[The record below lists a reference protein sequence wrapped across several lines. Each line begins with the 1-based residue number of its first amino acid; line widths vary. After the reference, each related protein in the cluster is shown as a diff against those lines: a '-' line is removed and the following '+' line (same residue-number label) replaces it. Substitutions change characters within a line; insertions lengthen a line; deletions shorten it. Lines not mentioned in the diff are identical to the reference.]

1 MIAGHLQIKNDYY
14 YMVLSYLDANGKR
27 KQPWFPTGLPIKNN
41 KKRAEKMLLE
51 LRQTYVPPAEHKSNG
66 ELSADMLFADFME
79 LWLGVVRNS
88 IEKTT
93 FSSYTQMVKG
103 KIAPYFRKTGI
114 KLGELQ
120 ARHIQSFYLYELKTV
135 SASTVIHEHANI
147 HKALKYAVKMDLIPY
162 NPADKVERPK
172 KQKYIADYYRLE
184 ELEQLFEATKDHP
197 YSLLIQITA
206 FYGLRRSEAL
216 GLRWDAI
223 DFERNTITIRHI
235 VTNAKI
241 DGKYEIVREDRAKTK
256 SSLRSLPLERP
267 KKQKYIA
274 DYYRLEEL
282 EQLFEA
288 TKDHPYS
295 LLIQITAFYGLR
307 RSEALGLRWDAI
319 DFERNTITIRHIV
332 TNAKIDGKYEIVRE
346 DRAKT
351 KSSLRSL
358 PLVDNIREKLL
369 ALKEQQKENKR
380 ICGNC
385 YNREYDGYVFV
396 DVMGNIFNPRNLS
409 SNFSKLLELKG
420 LRHIRFHDL
429 RHSCASLLLANDVPM
444 KQIQEWL
451 GHSDISTTANIYSH
465 LDYKSKLTSAN
476 VMDNVLTLPETEAVG
491 WQT

>member
-51 LRQTYVPPAEHKSNG
+51 LRQTYVPPAVSKENG

-79 LWLGVVRNS
+79 LWLEVVRNS

-103 KIAPYFRKTGI
+103 KIAPYFRKTGV

-162 NPADKVERPK
+162 NPADKV
-172 KQKYIADYYRLE
+172 
-184 ELEQLFEATKDHP
+184 
-197 YSLLIQITA
+197 
-206 FYGLRRSEAL
+206 
-216 GLRWDAI
+216 
-223 DFERNTITIRHI
+223 
-235 VTNAKI
+235 
-241 DGKYEIVREDRAKTK
+241 
-256 SSLRSLPLERP
+256 ERP

-429 RHSCASLLLANDVPM
+429 RHPYVKHTTKIFSLRLMDFQAQAYPDARRKTRGACQLHRGGQSRSPVRPLCNRKRFSCLPPQAKMSWILYAISMRLSGYTSTRSISSSASSVVSASASKIALDASLRLSCRTCSSCFCFACAN
-444 KQIQEWL
+444 
-451 GHSDISTTANIYSH
+451 TA
-465 LDYKSKLTSAN
+465 A
-476 VMDNVLTLPETEAVG
+476 
-491 WQT
+491 

>member
-51 LRQTYVPPAEHKSNG
+51 LRQTYVPPAVSKENG

-79 LWLGVVRNS
+79 LWLEVVRNS

-103 KIAPYFRKTGI
+103 KIVPYFRKTGV

-135 SASTVIHEHANI
+135 CPNTVIHEHANI

-241 DGKYEIVREDRAKTK
+241 DGKYEI
-256 SSLRSLPLERP
+256 
-267 KKQKYIA
+267 I
-274 DYYRLEEL
+274 
-282 EQLFEA
+282 
-288 TKDHPYS
+288 
-295 LLIQITAFYGLR
+295 
-307 RSEALGLRWDAI
+307 
-319 DFERNTITIRHIV
+319 
-332 TNAKIDGKYEIVRE
+332 RE

-358 PLVDNIREKLL
+358 PLVGNIREKLL

-396 DVMGNIFNPRNLS
+396 DAMGNIFNPRNLS
-409 SNFSKLLELKG
+409 SNFSKLLEMNG

-444 KQIQEWL
+444 KQI
-451 GHSDISTTANIYSH
+451 
-465 LDYKSKLTSAN
+465 
-476 VMDNVLTLPETEAVG
+476 
-491 WQT
+491 

>member
-14 YMVLSYLDANGKR
+14 YMVLNYRDSDGKR
-27 KQPWFPTGLPIKNN
+27 KQPWIPTGLPVKGN
-41 KKRAEKMLLE
+41 KKRAEKMLMDM
-51 LRQTYVPPAEHKSNG
+51 RKSFVPPVNNEN
-66 ELSADMLFADFME
+66 ENLSADMLFADYME
-79 LWLGVVRNS
+79 TWLEIIRGSV
-88 IEKTT
+88 EKTT
-93 FSSYTQMVKG
+93 FSSYTQMVKK
-103 KIAPYFRKTGI
+103 KIAPYFRDTGLT
-114 KLGELQ
+114 LGGIQ
-120 ARHIQSFYLYELKTV
+120 AKHIQSFYLHELKSV

-241 DGKYEIVREDRAKTK
+241 DGKYEI
-256 SSLRSLPLERP
+256 
-267 KKQKYIA
+267 I
-274 DYYRLEEL
+274 
-282 EQLFEA
+282 
-288 TKDHPYS
+288 
-295 LLIQITAFYGLR
+295 
-307 RSEALGLRWDAI
+307 
-319 DFERNTITIRHIV
+319 
-332 TNAKIDGKYEIVRE
+332 RE

-358 PLVDNIREKLL
+358 PLVANIREKLL

-409 SNFSKLLELKG
+409 SNFSKLLEMKG

-429 RHSCASLLLANDVPM
+429 RHPYVKHTTKIFSLRSMAFQAQAYPDARRKTRGACQLHRGGQSQSPVRPLCNR
-444 KQIQEWL
+444 KRF
-451 GHSDISTTANIYSH
+451 S
-465 LDYKSKLTSAN
+465 
-476 VMDNVLTLPETEAVG
+476 
-491 WQT
+491 

>member
-1 MIAGHLQIKNDYY
+1 MIAGHLQIKNDNY
-14 YMVLSYLDANGKR
+14 YMVLNYTDANGKR
-27 KQPWFPTGLPIKNN
+27 RQPWIPTGLPAKGN
-41 KKRAEKMLLE
+41 KRRAEKLL
-51 LRQTYVPPAEHKSNG
+51 LDTRQSFVPPVVSKENEDIS
-66 ELSADMLFADFME
+66 SDMLFADYME
-79 LWLGVVRNS
+79 LWLEIIRSSV
-88 IEKTT
+88 EKTT

-256 SSLRSLPLERP
+256 SSLRSLPL
-267 KKQKYIA
+267 
-274 DYYRLEEL
+274 
-282 EQLFEA
+282 
-288 TKDHPYS
+288 
-295 LLIQITAFYGLR
+295 
-307 RSEALGLRWDAI
+307 
-319 DFERNTITIRHIV
+319 
-332 TNAKIDGKYEIVRE
+332 
-346 DRAKT
+346 
-351 KSSLRSL
+351 
-358 PLVDNIREKLL
+358 VDNIREKLL

-429 RHSCASLLLANDVPM
+429 RHPYVKHTTKIFSLRLMDFQAQAYPDARRKTRGACQLLRVGQSRSPVRPLYNRKRFSCLPPQSKMSWILYAISMRLSGYTSTRSISISASSVVSASASKIALDASFRLSCRACSSCFCFACAN
-444 KQIQEWL
+444 
-451 GHSDISTTANIYSH
+451 TA
-465 LDYKSKLTSAN
+465 A
-476 VMDNVLTLPETEAVG
+476 
-491 WQT
+491 

>member
-51 LRQTYVPPAEHKSNG
+51 LRQTYVPPADKKESG
-66 ELSADMLFADFME
+66 ELSADMLFADYME
-79 LWLGVVRNS
+79 LWLEVVRNS

-103 KIAPYFRKTGI
+103 KIAPYFRNTGV
-114 KLGELQ
+114 KLDELQ

-135 SASTVIHEHANI
+135 CPNTVIHEHANI

-172 KQKYIADYYRLE
+172 KQQYIADYYRLE

-235 VTNAKI
+235 VTTAKI
-241 DGKYEIVREDRAKTK
+241 DGKYEV
-256 SSLRSLPLERP
+256 
-267 KKQKYIA
+267 
-274 DYYRLEEL
+274 
-282 EQLFEA
+282 
-288 TKDHPYS
+288 
-295 LLIQITAFYGLR
+295 
-307 RSEALGLRWDAI
+307 
-319 DFERNTITIRHIV
+319 
-332 TNAKIDGKYEIVRE
+332 VRE

-358 PLVDNIREKLL
+358 PLVANIREKLL

-409 SNFSKLLELKG
+409 SNFSKLLEMKG

-476 VMDNVLTLPETEAVG
+476 VMDNVLTLPETEAAG

>member
-66 ELSADMLFADFME
+66 ELSADMLFADYME
-79 LWLGVVRNS
+79 LWLEVVRNS
-88 IEKTT
+88 IEITT

-103 KIAPYFRKTGI
+103 KIVPYFRKTGV

-135 SASTVIHEHANI
+135 CPNTVIHEHANI
-147 HKALKYAVKMDLIPY
+147 HKALKYAVKMDLIPF

-172 KQKYIADYYRLE
+172 KQRYIADYYRQE
-184 ELEQLFEATKDHP
+184 ELERLLEASKDHP
-197 YSLLIQITA
+197 YSLLIQMTA

-216 GLRWDAI
+216 GLKWDAI
-223 DFERNTITIRHI
+223 DFERDTITIKHI

-241 DGKYEIVREDRAKTK
+241 DGKCEIVCA
-256 SSLRSLPLERP
+256 
-267 KKQKYIA
+267 
-274 DYYRLEEL
+274 
-282 EQLFEA
+282 
-288 TKDHPYS
+288 
-295 LLIQITAFYGLR
+295 
-307 RSEALGLRWDAI
+307 
-319 DFERNTITIRHIV
+319 
-332 TNAKIDGKYEIVRE
+332 

-358 PLVDNIREKLL
+358 PLVSNIREKLL
-369 ALKEQQKENKR
+369 VLREQQKENR
-380 ICGNC
+380 RVCGNC
-385 YNREYDGYVFV
+385 YSKKYDGYVFV
-396 DVMGNIFNPRNLS
+396 DAMGNILNPRS
-409 SNFSKLLELKG
+409 VTANFSKLLEQNG

-429 RHSCASLLLANDVPM
+429 RHSCASLLLANDVPL

-465 LDYKSKLTSAN
+465 LDYKSKITSAN
-476 VMDNVLTLPETEAVG
+476 VMDNILTLPDTRQTG
-491 WQT
+491 WHT

>member
-66 ELSADMLFADFME
+66 ELSADMLFADYME
-79 LWLGVVRNS
+79 LWLEVVRNS
-88 IEKTT
+88 IEITT

-103 KIAPYFRKTGI
+103 KIVPYFRKTGV

-241 DGKYEIVREDRAKTK
+241 DGKCEIVCA
-256 SSLRSLPLERP
+256 
-267 KKQKYIA
+267 
-274 DYYRLEEL
+274 
-282 EQLFEA
+282 
-288 TKDHPYS
+288 
-295 LLIQITAFYGLR
+295 
-307 RSEALGLRWDAI
+307 
-319 DFERNTITIRHIV
+319 
-332 TNAKIDGKYEIVRE
+332 

-358 PLVDNIREKLL
+358 PLVANIREKLL

-385 YNREYDGYVFV
+385 YNYEYDGFVFV
-396 DVMGNIFNPRNLS
+396 DELGERIRVEYLTNAFPK
-409 SNFSKLLELKG
+409 FLESHG
-420 LRHIRFHDL
+420 LRRMRFHDL
-429 RHSCASLLLANDVPM
+429 RHSCASLLLANGVPL
-444 KQIQEWL
+444 KHIQEWL
-451 GHSDISTTANIYSH
+451 GHSDFTTTANIYAH
-465 LDYKSKLTSAN
+465 LDYKPKITSAQA
-476 VMDNVLTLPETEAVG
+476 METGLALPGGGDFGSRWSSISAGENS
-491 WQT
+491 

>member
-1 MIAGHLQIKNDYY
+1 MIAGHLQIKNDNY
-14 YMVLSYLDANGKR
+14 YMVLNYTDANGKR
-27 KQPWFPTGLPIKNN
+27 RQPWIPTGLPAKGN
-41 KKRAEKMLLE
+41 KRRAEKLL
-51 LRQTYVPPAEHKSNG
+51 LDTRKSFVPPIVSKENEDIS
-66 ELSADMLFADFME
+66 SDMLFADYME
-79 LWLGVVRNS
+79 LWLEIIRSSV
-88 IEKTT
+88 EKTT
-93 FSSYTQMVKG
+93 FSSYTQMVKR
-103 KIAPYFRKTGI
+103 KIAPYFRKTGV

-162 NPADKVERPK
+162 NPADKV
-172 KQKYIADYYRLE
+172 
-184 ELEQLFEATKDHP
+184 
-197 YSLLIQITA
+197 
-206 FYGLRRSEAL
+206 
-216 GLRWDAI
+216 
-223 DFERNTITIRHI
+223 
-235 VTNAKI
+235 
-241 DGKYEIVREDRAKTK
+241 
-256 SSLRSLPLERP
+256 ERP

-429 RHSCASLLLANDVPM
+429 RHPYVKHTTKIFSLRLMDFQAQAYPDARRKTRGACQLHQGGQSRIPVRPLCNRKRFSYLPPQSKMSWILYAISMRLSGYTSTRSINSSASSVVSVSASKIALDASLRLSCRTCSSRFCFACAN
-444 KQIQEWL
+444 
-451 GHSDISTTANIYSH
+451 TA
-465 LDYKSKLTSAN
+465 A
-476 VMDNVLTLPETEAVG
+476 
-491 WQT
+491 

>member
-1 MIAGHLQIKNDYY
+1 MIAGHLQIKNDNY
-14 YMVLSYLDANGKR
+14 YMVLNYTDANGKR
-27 KQPWFPTGLPIKNN
+27 RQPWIPTGLPAKGN
-41 KKRAEKMLLE
+41 KRRAEKLL
-51 LRQTYVPPAEHKSNG
+51 LDTRKSFVPPVVSKENEDIS
-66 ELSADMLFADFME
+66 SDMLFADYME
-79 LWLGVVRNS
+79 LWLEIIRSSV
-88 IEKTT
+88 EKTT
-93 FSSYTQMVKG
+93 FSSYTQMVKR
-103 KIAPYFRKTGI
+103 KIAPYFRKTGV

-241 DGKYEIVREDRAKTK
+241 DGKCEIVCA
-256 SSLRSLPLERP
+256 
-267 KKQKYIA
+267 
-274 DYYRLEEL
+274 
-282 EQLFEA
+282 
-288 TKDHPYS
+288 
-295 LLIQITAFYGLR
+295 
-307 RSEALGLRWDAI
+307 
-319 DFERNTITIRHIV
+319 
-332 TNAKIDGKYEIVRE
+332 

-358 PLVDNIREKLL
+358 PLVANIREKLL

-396 DVMGNIFNPRNLS
+396 DAMGNIFNPRNLS
-409 SNFSKLLELKG
+409 SNFSKLLEMKG

-429 RHSCASLLLANDVPM
+429 RHSCASLLLANDMPM

-491 WQT
+491 WRT

>member
-66 ELSADMLFADFME
+66 ELSADMLFADYME
-79 LWLGVVRNS
+79 LWLEVVRNS
-88 IEKTT
+88 IEITT

-103 KIAPYFRKTGI
+103 KIVPYFRKTGV

-135 SASTVIHEHANI
+135 CPNTVIHEHANI

-241 DGKYEIVREDRAKTK
+241 DGKCEIVCA
-256 SSLRSLPLERP
+256 
-267 KKQKYIA
+267 
-274 DYYRLEEL
+274 
-282 EQLFEA
+282 
-288 TKDHPYS
+288 
-295 LLIQITAFYGLR
+295 
-307 RSEALGLRWDAI
+307 
-319 DFERNTITIRHIV
+319 
-332 TNAKIDGKYEIVRE
+332 

-358 PLVDNIREKLL
+358 PLVANIREKLL

-409 SNFSKLLELKG
+409 SNFSKLLEMKG

-429 RHSCASLLLANDVPM
+429 RHPYVKHTTKIFSLRSMAFQAQAYPDARRKTRGACQLLRVGQSQSPVRPLCNRKRFSCLPPQSKMSWILYAISMRLSGYTSTRSINSSASSVVSVSASKIALDASLRLSCRACSSCFCFACAN
-444 KQIQEWL
+444 
-451 GHSDISTTANIYSH
+451 TA
-465 LDYKSKLTSAN
+465 A
-476 VMDNVLTLPETEAVG
+476 
-491 WQT
+491 